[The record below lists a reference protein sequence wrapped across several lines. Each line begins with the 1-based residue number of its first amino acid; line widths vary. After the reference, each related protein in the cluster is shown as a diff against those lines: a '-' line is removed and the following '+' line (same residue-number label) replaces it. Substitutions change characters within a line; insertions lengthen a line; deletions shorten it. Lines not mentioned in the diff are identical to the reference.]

1 MKKIISILF
10 LTSILFSCQRD
21 GERDYN
27 PQSDVISETE
37 VLNLEE
43 IFFLL
48 NVKTSD
54 STYLVVKSIDSIRLF
69 INTTLWSVCSSESID
84 TTYVDKKTSGNRWY
98 SDKKI
103 NYLVVAQKNIEKP
116 EFATAGDYAE
126 YLNAIHIL
134 KQGEYALLIESFKI
148 TFNDN
153 TSKRFYP
160 YEYSIVTLEKNQ
172 RNLYAGEIELNIY

>member
-1 MKKIISILF
+1 MKKIISLLL
-10 LTSILFSCQRD
+10 LTSILFACQRD
-21 GERDYN
+21 SERDYN
-27 PQSDVISETE
+27 PQSDVISETD

-69 INTTLWSVCSSESID
+69 MNTTLWSVCSSESID
-84 TTYVDKKTSGNRWY
+84 TTNINKKTSGNRWY

-134 KQGEYALLIESFKI
+134 KPGEYALLIESFKV